1 MMIEFYNLEMRNHFL
16 ERLDQVENI
25 SDYLILKKEIYK
37 LLEVQREL
45 TELLDMKLLKSF
57 VEP

>member
-1 MMIEFYNLEMRNHFL
+1 MIEFYNLEMRNHFL

-45 TELLDMKLLKSF
+45 TELLDMKL
-57 VEP
+57 VEVF